1 MAKKLKRISLQY
13 VKMLRIIHGNHDRGF
28 EFHADQYFNCRTVLN
43 QLKSHL

>member
-13 VKMLRIIHGNHDRGF
+13 VKMLRIIYGNNELGF

-43 QLKSHL
+43 QLKSNL